1 MSTLLTD
8 EIEPT
13 EDWQAEEL
21 EGHIRAIEAI
31 LLELADASTLRAA
44 KECVRET
51 CKNEERNKQWARI
64 YDQMNKPYDKHA
76 EAVLDTLICKVE
88 SKSS

>member
-31 LLELADASTLRAA
+31 LLELADVSTLRNAFVKRA
-44 KECVRET
+44 KM
-51 CKNEERNKQWARI
+51 KDGINSGPA
-64 YDQMNKPYDKHA
+64 
-76 EAVLDTLICKVE
+76 
-88 SKSS
+88 